1 MACTFLNNNRGEPLY
16 TILNKRLQ
24 KIEENNLSEL
34 LEDSQTGL
42 EKESLRVDTNGHIA
56 QTKHPEILGSALKNP
71 WITTDYAESLLELI
85 TPPCDR
91 AYQSL
96 DFLKNIES
104 FVYQQLGDEL
114 LWTSSMPCII
124 RGEDDIKIAEYGNS
138 TGGKMKHVYRQGLA
152 WRYGKMM
159 QVIAGIHFNHSISKR
174 FWSAYQGLEQAEK
187 RTEQGFIN
195 HSYMGMVR
203 NIQRYGWLIPYLF
216 GASPAICKTFLDG
229 IPKLDSMKVYNKNTY
244 YEPWGT
250 SLRMGDIGYTNRK
263 ENKAGIKV
271 SYDSIDGYIDS
282 LRCAI
287 STPHPAYEK
296 IGIKVD
302 GEYRQLNSNLLQI
315 ENEYYSTVRPKQ
327 ILGCFEKP
335 VDALSSRGIRY
346 VELRSVDI
354 NPFHPAGISHKQLF
368 FLEVFMLFCLL
379 QDSPKIDKKEQQEID
394 ENQSLV
400 AHSGRKPHL
409 ELSQNTK
416 KRTLTSW
423 GAELLNAM
431 MPVAELLNK
440 VHIDTCYVSA
450 LKHQMELIK
459 HPELTASARVLDD
472 LMSNHSSY
480 FDFAQSKS
488 SQHRQYFL
496 ERELSKA
503 DWVKFSQ
510 QAELSIKEQ
519 QKVEVNDDVDFNSFL
534 KYYFEQEETESA

>member
-1 MACTFLNNNRGEPLY
+1 MY
-16 TILNKRLQ
+16 TVLNKRLQ
-24 KIEENNLSEL
+24 NIEKNDIKEL
-34 LEDSQTGL
+34 LRDSQTGL

-56 QTKHPEILGSALKNP
+56 QTEHPKVLGSALKNP

-91 AYQSL
+91 GYQSL
-96 DFLKNIES
+96 DFLQEVES

-159 QVIAGIHFNHSISKR
+159 QVIAGIHFNHSIGKN
-174 FWSAYQGLEQAEK
+174 FWAAYQQIEKQQK

-195 HSYMGMVR
+195 QCYMGMIR

-216 GASPAICKTFLDG
+216 GSSPAICKTFLSG
-229 IPKLDSMKVYNKNTY
+229 VPKLDSMKIYNDNTY

-263 ENKAGIKV
+263 ESKAGIKAN
-271 SYDSIDGYIDS
+271 YDTIEQYIDS

-287 STPHPAYEK
+287 STPHAAYEK
-296 IGIKVD
+296 IGVKVD
-302 GEYRQLNSNLLQI
+302 GEYRQLNTNLLQI

-335 VDALSSRGIRY
+335 VDALSDRGIRY

-354 NPFHPAGISHKQLF
+354 NPFHPAGITHKQLF

-379 QDSPKIDKKEQQEID
+379 QQSPKIDKKEQQEID
-394 ENQSLV
+394 KNQSLV
-400 AHSGRKPHL
+400 AHFGRKPNL
-409 ELSQNTK
+409 KLSYNNK
-416 KRTLTSW
+416 KRTLKSW
-423 GAELLNAM
+423 GSELLEAM

-440 VHIDTCYVSA
+440 VHTDTCYVSA
-450 LKHQMELIK
+450 LKHQMELFE
-459 HPELTASARVLDD
+459 HPELTPSARVLDE
-472 LMSNHSSY
+472 LMNNHDSY
-480 FDFAQSKS
+480 FAFAQSQS
-488 SQHRQYFL
+488 DQHRQYFL
-496 ERELSKA
+496 ERELSETSRT
-503 DWVKFSQ
+503 KFIQ
-510 QAELSIKEQ
+510 QAEQSILEQ
-519 QKVEVNDDVDFNSFL
+519 QKVEANDDVNFDSFL
-534 KYYFEQEETESA
+534 KHYFDT